1 MATTPARRARRFGK
15 SAFLLVASLLMIV
28 PFLWAL
34 STSFKLPGD
43 VFAYPPRFL
52 PDPAT
57 LANFENVVTMI
68 PFPRY
73 LLNST
78 IVTGTIVILNVVFGT
93 AAAYAFAKLRFPGR
107 DTIFFLLL
115 LTLMVPFQVNL
126 IPLYKMMVELH
137 KAIPPLGADTYF
149 GLIAPSMVSVFGI
162 FLMRGFLRSIPDEI
176 LESARMDGAS
186 EWRVLRSIV
195 FPLAVPGMAT
205 LAIFTFLAA
214 WNDFLW
220 PLVVTS
226 SDDMR
231 TLPGRARPARPPERL
246 GLGHDD
252 GRDGDHGGADDPR
265 VPAPPAPLHRG
276 PDDGSRQGRRLTG
289 VGTVRRGRHFLERD
303 GRAIFPV
310 GAHYVPVEGPDW
322 PWRVGADAFDRA
334 FAAMAAAGLDTV
346 RIDLLW
352 AAIEPEPGRYDEAH
366 LGVLDEILAA
376 ARGHGL
382 LLHPTLFV
390 GGEVGDAYWDLPWR
404 AGRHPHR
411 DPVLLRPPGRP
422 GRDARPALAGRPRD
436 RRLGPD
442 RRAAAVAL
450 SRHDRRGR
458 GGLDDGR
465 WPRRS
470 GRTTRTTSSRSGP
483 PARRS
488 APGRSGPTSWPTRST
503 SRPSTPIR
511 STRPSSTR
519 TVCSAAG

>member
-1 MATTPARRARRFGK
+1 MTATRSRRARRIGK
-15 SAFLLVASLLMIV
+15 SVFLAAASLLMIA

-57 LANFENVVTMI
+57 LANFQNVVIKI

-78 IVTGTIVILNVVFGT
+78 IVTGTIVVLNVIFGT

-107 DTIFFLLL
+107 DAIFFLLL

-137 KAIPPLGADTYF
+137 RMIPPLGADTYF
-149 GLIAPSMVSVFGI
+149 GLIAPSAVSVFGI

-231 TLPGRARPARPPERL
+231 TLPVGLALLARRNASDW
-246 GLGHDD
+246 GTTM
-252 GRDGDHGGADDPR
+252 A
-265 VPAPPAPLHRG
+265 
-276 PDDGSRQGRRLTG
+276 
-289 VGTVRRGRHFLERD
+289 GTVITAAPMIL
-303 GRAIFPV
+303 IF
-310 GAHYVPVEGPDW
+310 
-322 PWRVGADAFDRA
+322 
-334 FAAMAAAGLDTV
+334 
-346 RIDLLW
+346 
-352 AAIEPEPGRYDEAH
+352 
-366 LGVLDEILAA
+366 
-376 ARGHGL
+376 L
-382 LLHPTLFV
+382 LLQRRFIEGLTTGAVKDV
-390 GGEVGDAYWDLPWR
+390 G
-404 AGRHPHR
+404 
-411 DPVLLRPPGRP
+411 
-422 GRDARPALAGRPRD
+422 
-436 RRLGPD
+436 
-442 RRAAAVAL
+442 
-450 SRHDRRGR
+450 
-458 GGLDDGR
+458 
-465 WPRRS
+465 
-470 GRTTRTTSSRSGP
+470 
-483 PARRS
+483 
-488 APGRSGPTSWPTRST
+488 
-503 SRPSTPIR
+503 
-511 STRPSSTR
+511 
-519 TVCSAAG
+519 